1 MVIYYHMYNL
11 ELVTLLEKVLM
22 KSYQMKNGEHAFHCP
37 FCNHHKKK
45 LQVNCETQKWHCW
58 VCNKGG
64 YKIGILLRKINAPQ
78 QIITDVLK
86 LLDDYVG
93 TKKQQEEVTK
103 YDVSLPKCY
112 KPLWEKT
119 DDPLHKNAMYYLK
132 KRGIGGKEIL
142 RYSIGYCSS
151 NGYSNR
157 IIVPSYDADGKL
169 NYFIARDMFPN
180 SSMKYKNPPMSKDTV
195 AFELFINWN
204 EPVILCEGVFDAI
217 TINKNAIPLLGKFPS
232 KTLVMRLIEK
242 RVKKIYVALDE
253 DAKKDAVKLSK
264 FLMDNGI
271 ETYLLDMNDKDPSE
285 IGYKNFWKMI
295 ENTKE
300 TKFSDIIKGKLYG

>member
-112 KPLWEKT
+112 KPLLEKT

-204 EPVILCEGVFDAI
+204 QPVILCEGVFDAI
-217 TINKNAIPLLGKFPS
+217 TINKNAIPLLG
-232 KTLVMRLIEK
+232 L
-242 RVKKIYVALDE
+242 
-253 DAKKDAVKLSK
+253 
-264 FLMDNGI
+264 
-271 ETYLLDMNDKDPSE
+271 
-285 IGYKNFWKMI
+285 
-295 ENTKE
+295 
-300 TKFSDIIKGKLYG
+300 

>member
-1 MVIYYHMYNL
+1 MYKY

-45 LQVNCETQKWHCW
+45 LQINTETQKWHCW

-64 YKIGILLRKINAPQ
+64 HKIGILLRKINAPKN
-78 QIITDVLK
+78 IISEVLRI
-86 LLDDYVG
+86 LGDYRGVS
-93 TKKQQEEVTK
+93 KEQEEVTK